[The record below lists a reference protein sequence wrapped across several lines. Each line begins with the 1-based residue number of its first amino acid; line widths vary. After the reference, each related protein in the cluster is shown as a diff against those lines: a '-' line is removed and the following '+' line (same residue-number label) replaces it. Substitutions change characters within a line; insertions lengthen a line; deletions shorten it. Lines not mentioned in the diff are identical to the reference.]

1 MIWGGTLSKPPVLVN
16 LKAPRREAARF
27 RTGAGRRP
35 LGFLRERVRG
45 FEGGESNVRLRR
57 SWFGAGVSPGDC
69 WTIPGN

>member
-1 MIWGGTLSKPPVLVN
+1 MIWGGTLSKPPALVN
-16 LKAPRREAARF
+16 PKAPRREVTRF

-45 FEGGESNVRLRR
+45 WRGGESDVRVSRIG
-57 SWFGAGVSPGDC
+57 FGAGVSPGDC